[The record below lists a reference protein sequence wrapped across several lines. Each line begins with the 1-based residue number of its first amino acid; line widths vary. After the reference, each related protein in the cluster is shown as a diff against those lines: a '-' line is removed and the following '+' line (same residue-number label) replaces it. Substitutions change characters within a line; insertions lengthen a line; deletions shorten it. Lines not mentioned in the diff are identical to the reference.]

1 MAINQ
6 LIGKLNTIIIIKISL
21 IISLITEF
29 SLLYL
34 NLIIEGD
41 IKYFGYSILI
51 IGIILTL
58 FCDKDLLFVSIKI
71 QKKIIFLKNVYI
83 ILFVC
88 LILYYPIS
96 FYQNYLNLKDSYTF
110 FLFVLSVVITGIFH
124 FVLILMLNTFI
135 KTKKDNKDD
144 ENSEE
149 LIEEEIKKA
158 MINE

>member
-1 MAINQ
+1 MTINQ

-34 NLIIEGD
+34 NLIIEGN
-41 IKYFGYSILI
+41 IKYFGYSVLI
-51 IGIILTL
+51 IGIILTI

-71 QKKIIFLKNVYI
+71 QKKIILLKNVYI
-83 ILFVC
+83 ILFAC
-88 LILYYPIS
+88 LIIYYPIS
-96 FYQNYLNLKDSYTF
+96 FYQNYLNLEESYTF

-124 FVLILMLNTFI
+124 FVLIIMLNTFI
-135 KTKKDNKDD
+135 KTKKDDKDN